1 MQDQGSEVTGP
12 QAAGTAESVNS
23 PVLFSVDEQTHIGR
37 LTLNR
42 PENRNSMTAELLDAF
57 SQASEQARV
66 HPTMRV
72 LVVTGTGPCFSSGA
86 DFRAIVQRED
96 TERVTLAH
104 ERSFAMYAPFLSL
117 RKIEVPIVGALNG
130 HAVGGGFGLALSCD
144 LRVAAEHARY
154 GANFARLGLHPGL
167 GIGYLLPRLIGLPK
181 ASELLFTGKLIDGR
195 SGERLG
201 LMNKAVPASE
211 VLAESLALAL
221 EIAKSAPLA
230 VRSMKRMMLAQL
242 GWDVERAAME
252 EAMAQA
258 ATLQTDD
265 VKEGIAALLEKREPH
280 FLGR

>member
-1 MQDQGSEVTGP
+1 M
-12 QAAGTAESVNS
+12 
-23 PVLFSVDEQTHIGR
+23 DEQTHIGL

-42 PENRNSMTAELLDAF
+42 PDNRNSMTAELLDAF
-57 SQASEQARV
+57 SQVSERARV

-72 LVVTGTGPCFSSGA
+72 LVVTGSGPCFSSGA

-96 TERVTLAH
+96 TERVSLTH

-117 RKIEVPIVGALNG
+117 RKIEVPIIGALNG

-144 LRVAAEHARY
+144 MRVASETSRF

-167 GIGYLLPRLIGLPK
+167 GIGYLLPRLIGLPR
-181 ASELLFTGKLIDGR
+181 ASELLFTGRLIDGR
-195 SGERLG
+195 EGERLG
-201 LMNKAVPASE
+201 LMNKAVPAE
-211 VLAESLALAL
+211 KVLGESLALAQ
-221 EIAKSAPLA
+221 EIAQSAPLA

-258 ATLQTDD
+258 STLQTED
-265 VKEGIAALLEKREPH
+265 VKEGIAALLEKRAPRFH
-280 FLGR
+280 GR